1 MIETQG
7 KHLLIVED
15 NRSLRQMLTWEFEE
29 LGYRVTP
36 TDCCGEALATAGREP
51 VDMALLDYNL
61 PDGCGAELVDK
72 LRALQPKM
80 RIVLSSGR
88 TSERDIECCSCHF
101 EAKPIT
107 AQKLHRLFQQE
118 DDRKATG

>member
-1 MIETQG
+1 MIEIPG

-36 TDCCGEALATAGREP
+36 TDCCTKALATARREQ

-61 PDGCGAELVDK
+61 PDGCGAELVEK
-72 LRALQPKM
+72 LRALQPEM

-101 EAKPIT
+101 EAKPVT
-107 AQKLHRLFQQE
+107 AQKLHRLFQKE
-118 DDRKATG
+118 HGRKVTG